1 MYIVFVFIV
10 ILLYFYVESK
20 HVNEA
25 KKQKLFCFCAFLVI
39 LFIHLFK
46 DDSFLPDL
54 STDSGGYTLEFDN
67 ISKIGSIRDFFVS
80 YFMIGGYF
88 HEIGWSL
95 LNYIVSRFTDNFAIL
110 QGIVS
115 LGICA
120 GYSYGIYKFS
130 RSPLFSFIFLML
142 YQTALFQSFYVLR
155 QHLAMALFFM
165 LIPAIINNNYK
176 KIIFGYAVV
185 ISLHYSAAIL
195 LPFYFYYRL
204 GKPLFSF
211 KRIVISVLLII
222 CVFVLFENLTY
233 ERYADN
239 IEREQSNALGIIL
252 TGGVFSI
259 FAFSRD
265 VKKNVQLL
273 LDKYDIF
280 IQTYMLY
287 SVLICFA
294 VLGTATGRL
303 TNYFTIFLSIS
314 IPFAVRH
321 YSKPFRLATYF
332 VFISFCVI
340 MALLSSRSW
349 FQYQLLFLK

>member
-20 HVNEA
+20 HINEA

-39 LFIHLFK
+39 LFVHLFK

-54 STDSGGYTLEFDN
+54 STDSGGYIVEFEN

-80 YFMIGGYF
+80 YFMIGGYY

-120 GYSYGIYKFS
+120 GYSYGIYKSS
-130 RSPLFSFIFLML
+130 RSPLFSFLFLML
-142 YQTALFQSFYVLR
+142 YQSALPQSFYVLR
-155 QHLAMALFFM
+155 QHLAAALFFI
-165 LIPAIINNNYK
+165 LIPAIISNNYK
-176 KIIFGYAVV
+176 KLIPGYAIAV
-185 ISLHYSAAIL
+185 SLHYSAAVL
-195 LPFYFYYRL
+195 LPFFVFFRL
-204 GKPLFSF
+204 GNKLFSF
-211 KRIVISVLLII
+211 KRIVFSILILVG
-222 CVFVLFENLTY
+222 VFALFENMTY

-239 IEREQSNALGIIL
+239 IEREQSNALGLIL
-252 TGGVFSI
+252 TGGVFGMLI
-259 FAFSRD
+259 ISRD
-265 VKKNVQLL
+265 VKRKVQML
-273 LDKYDIF
+273 LDKSELF
-280 IQTYMLY
+280 IQTYMFY
-287 SVLICFA
+287 SVIICFA

-314 IPFAVRH
+314 IPYVVRNFSKTIRITT
-321 YSKPFRLATYF
+321 YS
-332 VFISFCVI
+332 VFIAFCII
-340 MALLSSRSW
+340 MALLSTRS
-349 FQYQLLFLK
+349 FLQYQLIFL